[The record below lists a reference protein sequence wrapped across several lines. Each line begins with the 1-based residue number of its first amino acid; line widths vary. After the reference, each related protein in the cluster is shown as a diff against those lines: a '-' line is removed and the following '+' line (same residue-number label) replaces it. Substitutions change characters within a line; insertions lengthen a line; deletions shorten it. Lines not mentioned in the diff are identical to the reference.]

1 MLASLN
7 HLLAVLAGLLTV
19 QVALA
24 SPSEATSNLAKR
36 QSPEYEMYL
45 TPVETAPAGKSSFA
59 DFTSY
64 EMYSVQGGT
73 LSAAIFVGPDSDE
86 TYPGC
91 SCENVE
97 VCFLQCEVN
106 EGDMVFVDATGPVSR
121 YEFLDPAEFALYLEE
136 GGSPSDAYGVTIE
149 TNGNEFEV
157 ILDELNEAGNLKRRA
172 GIPFSPPKIQQ
183 RPPGNPILPKQQIQ
197 VNQQF
202 VKGPGQVQQ
211 QFTPGRANPVFL
223 IHPLP
228 QTTRRA
234 SHAQPTMRAAQR
246 VRAKQPENAW
256 SGFQSFYAALPQVR

>member
-7 HLLAVLAGLLTV
+7 HLLAVLAGLLTL

-45 TPVETAPAGKSSFA
+45 TPVETAPAGKSSFTE
-59 DFTSY
+59 FSSY
-64 EMYSVQGGT
+64 EMYSVQEGT

-97 VCFLQCEVN
+97 VCILQCEVN
-106 EGDMVFVDATGPVSR
+106 EGAMVFVDATGPVSR
-121 YEFLDPAEFALYLEE
+121 YEFVDPAEFALYLEE

-157 ILDELNEAGNLKRRA
+157 ILDELNDAGTLERRA
-172 GIPFSPPKIQQ
+172 GFS
-183 RPPGNPILPKQQIQ
+183 RPPPGRQVPKPAQPVQRIQ
-197 VNQQF
+197 VDKQFEQGVSQAQQ
-202 VKGPGQVQQ
+202 GA
-211 QFTPGRANPVFL
+211 TPGRPAAPVQHF
-223 IHPLP
+223 PLP